1 MSEAEKWLK
10 DLTLDHA
17 DAEDP
22 VEVGAMSYGL
32 GFMGSSLNGIPN
44 RNMKLSGSAF
54 CCFSDSDFFLN
65 DLVTS

>member
-32 GFMGSSLNGIPN
+32 GFMGSSLNGNIPN
-44 RNMKLSGSAF
+44 RNMKLSGLAAF
-54 CCFSDSDFFLN
+54 
-65 DLVTS
+65 